1 MTSFRE
7 KLEAL
12 GKGDKPNASNL
23 KFLSDLPAEDRDTL
37 REVWGTLPIRR
48 RTQIIGSLAAIIED
62 NIDYDFRR
70 VFLNA
75 LEDADPEIRIKAIE
89 GLTEDNSTLLLNRL
103 LALLRRDPDQAVR
116 ETAATALGRFTYL
129 SQLDKLSTAS
139 EESNLRDTLVQSARD
154 RAEDEDVRRRAVE
167 SLGYYNGNKEVQE
180 LIAEQYKQGSKHG
193 ESAVL
198 AMGRTMDREWTPIIM
213 HELKSTKPAMR
224 YEAAHAAGEMGLT
237 EALPILVDLTE
248 DPDLEVRLSAI
259 WALGQIGGKPAAD
272 ALALAAKSDS
282 AAIRD
287 AAQEAIQEI
296 AFSANPLIGDRGAAL
311 PSLLTEGGADAPAAP
326 TTTPRRTIPRRA
338 N

>member
-12 GKGDKPNASNL
+12 GKGDKLNAAAL
-23 KFLSDLPAEDRDTL
+23 KFLSDLPTEDRDTL
-37 REVWGTLPIRR
+37 REVWPTFPLQR
-48 RTQIIGSLAAIIED
+48 RTRIIGSLAAIIED
-62 NIDYDFRR
+62 NIDFDFRR

-75 LEDADPEIRIKAIE
+75 LEDSDPEIRIKAIE
-89 GLTEDNSTLLLNRL
+89 GLVEDNSTLLLGRL
-103 LALLRRDPDQAVR
+103 LTILRNDPDKDVR
-116 ETAATALGRFTYL
+116 ESAATALGRFTYL
-129 SQLDKLSTAS
+129 AQCNKLSKVVEDTQL
-139 EESNLRDTLVQSARD
+139 SNALIQSARD

-167 SLGYYNGNKEVQE
+167 SLGYFNGNKEVQE

-198 AMGRTMDREWTPIIM
+198 AMGRTMDKEWTPIIM
-213 HELKSTKPAMR
+213 HELKSTRPAMR
-224 YEAAHAAGEMGLT
+224 YEAAHAAGEMTLT
-237 EALPILVDLTE
+237 EALPLLVDMTE
-248 DPDLEVRLSAI
+248 DADLEVSLSAI

-272 ALALAAKSDS
+272 ALALASKSDN

-311 PSLLTEGGADAPAAP
+311 PALLGAAEDEAGENR
-326 TTTPRRTIPRRA
+326 PRRTGPVPRRA